1 MNADSVP
8 LRVGLAACVLR
19 TVEILPI
26 ARHAGFDF
34 LLADMEHGP
43 LSLADAAALCVA
55 GREAGYPVF
64 VRAPGAGATDIP
76 RIVDCG
82 ANGLVV
88 PHVDG
93 LEEARAIVDKT
104 RFPPVGRR
112 SIPYPVAATGFRPVS
127 PAEIV
132 ARSEEGFELFLMIES
147 REGLEACEA
156 IAALDGVDGLIV
168 GANDLTQALGRAGDL
183 DAPVAREA
191 FARIAAAARAAGKAF
206 GVMGV
211 PDAFIRS
218 HALDLGAT
226 WTVAANDV
234 NLLFEAAEARART
247 IRAFADGRS
256 AIVTGV

>member
-1 MNADSVP
+1 MS
-8 LRVGLAACVLR
+8 LRVGLAACLVR
-19 TVEILPI
+19 SVEILPI

-34 LLADMEHGP
+34 VLADMEHGP

-64 VRAPGAGATDIP
+64 VRAPGAGASDIP

-82 ANGLVV
+82 ARGLVV

-93 LEEARAIVDKT
+93 LAQARAIVDAT
-104 RFPPVGRR
+104 RFPPLGRR
-112 SIPYPVAATGFRPVS
+112 SIPYPVAATGFRPVA
-127 PAEIV
+127 PAELI

-147 REGLEACEA
+147 REGLDECEA

-168 GANDLTQALGRAGDL
+168 GANDLTQALGAVGDL
-183 DAPVAREA
+183 DAPHAREA
-191 FARIAAAARAAGKAF
+191 FQRVADAARAAGKTF

-211 PDAFIRS
+211 PDAFIRT

-226 WTVAANDV
+226 WIIAANDV
-234 NLLFEAAEARART
+234 NLLFEAAESRVTSMRAL
-247 IRAFADGRS
+247 DG
-256 AIVTGV
+256 G